1 MNRLAP
7 RSRRWT
13 LATADR
19 PVVRRASSPRRA
31 RELVL
36 WIVNSNG
43 SARAFYERK
52 GMRWDGGEQERSL
65 GAETL
70 HEVRYRTEWGASR

>member
-1 MNRLAP
+1 
-7 RSRRWT
+7 
-13 LATADR
+13 
-19 PVVRRASSPRRA
+19 
-31 RELVL
+31 VL
-36 WIVNSNG
+36 WVVNSNG